1 MLDLIKDIS
10 DPIVKDGVTVIALA
24 VGALFVFIKF
34 IIKTI
39 HELME
44 KRDSETRIE
53 KYFRQE
59 IDAIKQ
65 EKLVLIDEHKKM
77 LLENIEQRHAMTKLY
92 LQIKVLKTRVVF
104 LENIL
109 INNNIS
115 FPSLMD
121 NFDD

>member
-34 IIKTI
+34 ILKTI